1 MISYFYAASKL
12 VGKYTS
18 GDSYVDVDG
27 SFNSKFYLI
36 SSALDNYAGVPFV
49 NKIFGI
55 GLNNF
60 SYYTDG
66 FFAHNIF
73 ITLVYEFGILGTL
86 MFVLFLLYS
95 YFKIGKDV
103 TYIFIPLLVAGFSL
117 FSAYVPFLFV
127 LLACMYIEIKYLKLK
142 DIDGVK

>member
-1 MISYFYAASKL
+1 MDF
-12 VGKYTS
+12 
-18 GDSYVDVDG
+18 DG

-36 SSALDNYAGVPFV
+36 SSALDNHASVPFV

-60 SYYTDG
+60 SYYTDS
-66 FFAHNIF
+66 FAHNIF

-103 TYIFIPLLVAGFSL
+103 TYIFIPLLVAGF
-117 FSAYVPFLFV
+117 
-127 LLACMYIEIKYLKLK
+127 
-142 DIDGVK
+142 